1 MSQVNHGWWKG
12 TAVSGGEMDFIH

>member
-1 MSQVNHGWWKG
+1 MPQVNHGWWKG